1 MQRVE
6 VKYAQV
12 MTLLEQAI
20 WSPAKDIKWT
30 TDGKSVLHAVKV
42 MEMLCMETIV
52 VLIRVDD
59 RKLAILQTENGR
71 PTNVI
76 AENQREMKLDVC
88 DHEEAAT
95 RMKRTVSVMQTQWF
109 TLTRVTEVWDLQ
121 VGEQVE
127 VKYRSNL
134 SKSTQRV
141 MGEVLQKPG
150 IRDDELHLN
159 ECSIK
164 M

>member
-1 MQRVE
+1 
-6 VKYAQV
+6 
-12 MTLLEQAI
+12 
-20 WSPAKDIKWT
+20 
-30 TDGKSVLHAVKV
+30 
-42 MEMLCMETIV
+42 MLGTRTMIV

-59 RKLAILQTENGR
+59 RKLTILQTENGR

-76 AENQREMKLDVC
+76 AEIPRETKLDVC

-95 RMKRTVSVMQTQWF
+95 RMNRAVSLMQTQWC

-127 VKYRSNL
+127 IKYQSTL
-134 SKSTQRV
+134 SESTQRV
-141 MGEVLQKPG
+141 MGEVLQTPG
-150 IRDDELHLN
+150 IRVDELHLN

-164 M
+164 MQNIVQV